1 MVNDMDALI
10 AAADA
15 LSQTIDNVTGK
26 TWASVATMEDA
37 CKVDTALARYRA
49 AREAVRKGT
58 PPAFATSA

>member
-1 MVNDMDALI
+1 MTKDIDALV

-15 LSQTIDNVTGK
+15 LADLVAEVLADDRLDNF
-26 TWASVATMEDA
+26 AAQEDA
-37 CKVDTALARYRA
+37 LTEYRA